1 MKTLAIL
8 LALVLAGISQAELV
22 YDHVIETYQI
32 VGSLNG
38 NETLLMMDQGGCDS
52 LSLWD
57 SSYARI
63 EGTSPLKEWGGG
75 VWTASLGGNT
85 HIDILGGEVGTLVMH
100 TSATAVL
107 SGGRIDSIDSF
118 QYVWAM
124 LGDPPTLTWTP
135 HITMI
140 CDVESVV
147 YDEVTSRLTGHW
159 LDGSGFDIQLRDRS
173 TMGYDPAIEN
183 IQFIPEP
190 GTVFLLGLGGVMLW
204 RRRQR
209 VSGTG

>member
-1 MKTLAIL
+1 MKTLAML
-8 LALVLAGISQAELV
+8 LTLVLAGICQAELV
-22 YDHVIETYQI
+22 YDHVIDTYQS

-38 NETLLMMDQGGCDS
+38 NETLLMIDQGGTRS
-52 LSLWD
+52 LDLWD

-75 VWTASLGGNT
+75 VWTITMGGSSQ
-85 HIDILGGEVGTLVMH
+85 LEVFGGEIHDINIGTN
-100 TSATAVL
+100 ATMVL
-107 SGGRIDSIDSF
+107 SGGSIGEIHNY

-124 LGDPPTLTWTP
+124 IGDPPTLTWTP

-147 YDEVTSRLTGHW
+147 YDEGTRRLTGHW
-159 LDGSGFDIQLRDRS
+159 LDGSAFNIHLATFQ
-173 TMGYDPAIEN
+173 GYDPAIEN

-190 GTVFLLGLGGVMLW
+190 GTVALLGLGGAMLW

-209 VSGTG
+209 P